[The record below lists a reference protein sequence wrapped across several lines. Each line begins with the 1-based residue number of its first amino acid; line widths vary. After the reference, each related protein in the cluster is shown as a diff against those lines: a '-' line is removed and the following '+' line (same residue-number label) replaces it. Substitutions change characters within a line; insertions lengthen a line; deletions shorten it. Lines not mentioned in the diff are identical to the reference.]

1 VEDLAK
7 FSSRSSLLR
16 THASV
21 PDPPMASGLCLG
33 PAVFA
38 GCYQPRLRLGPSR
51 RYLCESVLTCLDLY
65 PGSSS
70 GALTRFFPDDFGLPY
85 VVNRSALSF
94 SPRGDFKRGAAFG
107 AVVIRDY
114 FRPARLLATPVAPT
128 ATSLSE
134 TSSYNAGTSTTHA
147 SLLVFRLNP
156 QGSRGFSIRAPYSL
170 SPSYTSDMLV
180 V

>member
-1 VEDLAK
+1 
-7 FSSRSSLLR
+7 
-16 THASV
+16 
-21 PDPPMASGLCLG
+21 MASGLCLG
-33 PAVFA
+33 PSVCA

-70 GALTRFFPDDFGLPY
+70 GASTRFFPDDFGLPY

-94 SPRGDFKRGAAFG
+94 APRSDFSTAPYFG

-128 ATSLSE
+128 TASISE
-134 TSSYNAGTSTTHA
+134 TSSYNEGPSTTHA
-147 SLLVFRLNP
+147 SLLIFRLNP
-156 QGSRGFSIRAPYSL
+156 QGSRGFSIRAPYSVL
-170 SPSYTSDMLV
+170 PSCTSNMLV